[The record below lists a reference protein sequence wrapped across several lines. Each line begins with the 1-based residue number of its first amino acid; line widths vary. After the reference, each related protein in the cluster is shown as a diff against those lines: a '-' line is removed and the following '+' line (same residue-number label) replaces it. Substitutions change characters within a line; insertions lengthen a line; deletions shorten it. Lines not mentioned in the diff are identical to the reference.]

1 MLHLKD
7 FCAQICQ
14 RVNRV
19 RLQNFLNALKQEID
33 VRRMHDC
40 VINSIKPKYQTFS
53 IDKLPNLFK

>member
-33 VRRMHDC
+33 VRC

>member
-19 RLQNFLNALKQEID
+19 RLQNFLNALKQEIL
-33 VRRMHDC
+33 RY
-40 VINSIKPKYQTFS
+40 KLYQT
-53 IDKLPNLFK
+53 